1 MEEQVMVTQPLAR
14 DIRSGR
20 RGDADTPTR
29 FHRVGV
35 SLSAA
40 AAVLVSLLLT
50 AAPARATVRE
60 VSVTPDLNAGIRTN
74 YGTGCSYTVRAWL
87 TEAVT
92 EVTFL
97 DNGVPFAT
105 VGPDGGGLA
114 LVHWVPAYEGD
125 HTLQAVQPTGGNEQ
139 APYVRVFV
147 GRGEHIGYACWV
159 I

>member
-1 MEEQVMVTQPLAR
+1 MAAQLLAR
-14 DIRSGR
+14 GIRSGR
-20 RGDADTPTR
+20 CGDADKPTR
-29 FHRVGV
+29 WSRVGF

-40 AAVLVSLLLT
+40 TVLISLLL
-50 AAPARATVRE
+50 AAPPAGATVRQ
-60 VSVTPDLNAGIRTN
+60 VGVTPDLNAGIRTN

-105 VGPDGGGLA
+105 VAPAGGGLA

-125 HTLQAVQPTGGNEQ
+125 HTLQAVQPTAGHDQ

-147 GRGEHIGYACWV
+147 GRGERIGYACWV

>member
-1 MEEQVMVTQPLAR
+1 MATQLLAR
-14 DIRSGR
+14 DIRFER
-20 RGDADTPTR
+20 RSDTSTPTR
-29 FHRVGV
+29 FDRVGV
-35 SLSAA
+35 LLSAL
-40 AAVLVSLLLT
+40 AAVLSAILLT
-50 AAPARATVRE
+50 AGPAAATVRE

-87 TEAVT
+87 SETVT

-105 VGPDGGGLA
+105 VPPAGGGLA

-125 HTLQAVQPTGGNEQ
+125 HTLRAVQPTGGNDQ
-139 APYVRVFV
+139 APYVQVFV

>member
-1 MEEQVMVTQPLAR
+1 MVTPLLAW
-14 DIRSGR
+14 DIRFGR
-20 RGDADTPTR
+20 RGAADRPTR
-29 FHRVGV
+29 TRVGLL
-35 SLSAA
+35 LSVA
-40 AAVLVSLLLT
+40 AAVLLASLGT
-50 AAPARATVRE
+50 APPAGATVRE

-74 YGTGCSYTVRAWL
+74 YGTGCSYTVRARL

-92 EVTFL
+92 AVTFL

-105 VGPDGGGLA
+105 VAPAGGGLA

-125 HTLQAVQPTGGNEQ
+125 HILQAVQPTGGNDQ

-159 I
+159 S

>member
-1 MEEQVMVTQPLAR
+1 MVTRL
-14 DIRSGR
+14 SGR
-20 RGDADTPTR
+20 HIRFARCVDTDTPTR
-29 FHRVGV
+29 VHRVGV
-35 SLSAA
+35 LLSVT
-40 AAVLVSLLLT
+40 AAVLLAFLG
-50 AAPARATVRE
+50 AAPPAGATVRE

-92 EVTFL
+92 AVTFL
-97 DNGVPFAT
+97 DNGIPFAT
-105 VGPDGGGLA
+105 VAPAGGGLA
-114 LVHWVPAYEGD
+114 LVHWVPASEGD
-125 HTLQAVQPTGGNEQ
+125 HTLQAVQPTGGNDQ

>member
-1 MEEQVMVTQPLAR
+1 MVARLLAQG
-14 DIRSGR
+14 IRFER
-20 RGDADTPTR
+20 RTDADTPTR
-29 FHRVGV
+29 SFRVGV
-35 SLSAA
+35 SASVM
-40 AAVLVSLLLT
+40 AAVLVPWLCT
-50 AAPARATVRE
+50 AAPAGATVRE

-87 TEAVT
+87 SEAVT

-105 VGPDGGGLA
+105 VPPAGGGLG
-114 LVHWVPAYEGD
+114 LVHWVPAYEGE
-125 HTLQAVQPTGGNEQ
+125 HTLQAVQPTGGNDQ

>member
-1 MEEQVMVTQPLAR
+1 MATQLLAR
-14 DIRSGR
+14 SIRSGR

-29 FHRVGV
+29 WSRVGV
-35 SLSAA
+35 SLSGA
-40 AAVLVSLLLT
+40 AAVLVSLVLT
-50 AAPARATVRE
+50 APSAGAAVRE

-92 EVTFL
+92 AVTFL
-97 DNGVPFAT
+97 DNGAPFAT

-125 HTLQAVQPTGGNEQ
+125 HTLQAVQPAGANER

>member
-1 MEEQVMVTQPLAR
+1 MAIRLLAR
-14 DIRSGR
+14 DTRSGR
-20 RGDADTPTR
+20 RDVADTPMR
-29 FHRVGV
+29 WNRVGV
-35 SLSAA
+35 SLS
-40 AAVLVSLLLT
+40 AVLVSLLLT
-50 AAPARATVRE
+50 APPAGATVRE

-92 EVTFL
+92 AVTFL
-97 DNGVPFAT
+97 DNGIPFAT

-125 HTLQAVQPTGGNEQ
+125 HTLQAVQPTGGNDQ

>member
-1 MEEQVMVTQPLAR
+1 MATQLLAR

-20 RGDADTPTR
+20 RDAADMPTR
-29 FHRVGV
+29 WNRVGI

-40 AAVLVSLLLT
+40 AAVLVSLVLT
-50 AAPARATVRE
+50 APPAGATVRE

-92 EVTFL
+92 SVTFL

-105 VGPDGGGLA
+105 VEPAGGGLA

-125 HTLQAVQPTGGNEQ
+125 HTLQAVQPTGGNDR

>member
-1 MEEQVMVTQPLAR
+1 MATQLLAR

-20 RGDADTPTR
+20 CGDAAEPTR
-29 FHRVGV
+29 WSRVGL

-40 AAVLVSLLLT
+40 ATVLVSLLL
-50 AAPARATVRE
+50 AAPPAGATVRQ

-125 HTLQAVQPTGGNEQ
+125 HTLQAVQPTGGSDP

-159 I
+159 S